1 MEITIN
7 DDAFI
12 DLIHAVT
19 GDEIS
24 SLDSRIDDLESG
36 GYADQDDLDEVVGS
50 VEHLDDRIN
59 ALEDRIEEVAEPSD
73 EVTELTT
80 QVNELEWQVELMQD
94 AIAALKQRT
103 DYLMARTLSSRAR
116 RYWREVCELASRVHW
131 HSPFLR

>member
-19 GDEIS
+19 ADEIAN
-24 SLDSRIDDLESG
+24 LDSRMDDIESG
-36 GYADQDDLDEVVGS
+36 GYADQDDLDEVTGS
-50 VEHLDDRIN
+50 VEDLDDRMD
-59 ALEDRIEEVAEPSD
+59 ALETRIEEVAEPSD
-73 EVTELTT
+73 EVTDLIV
-80 QVNELEWQVELMQD
+80 QISELEYQLELAED
-94 AIAALKQRT
+94 AIVGLKKRT

-116 RYWREVCELASRVHW
+116 RYWREVCEFASRVHW